1 MRALCR
7 QSALTSPIAPRLGPL
22 LSRAAGEDRI
32 RALSLRMRGAWETVK
47 SGSDSLVNERWAQ
60 VRPG

>member
-22 LSRAAGEDRI
+22 LSRVAGEDKI
-32 RALSLRMRGAWETVK
+32 RTLLPSLVQPKVK
-47 SGSDSLVNERWAQ
+47 SGSDSLVNERWARL
-60 VRPG
+60 RPG